1 MEFHK
6 ETLPLVKEILC
17 GIKPATDIYKKYRNI
32 NSMKIKAYIKR
43 KALRAWVTAM
53 AVLPFIAFSSCDSW
67 LYEEEGD
74 CSVYYRLKFRYDM
87 NLKWADA
94 FANEVS
100 SVHLYAFDP
109 SGVLVWQKA
118 EQIDPATVEN
128 YSMLLDLPAGDY
140 KLLAWC
146 GLQNDGERK
155 ESFSVPEARVG
166 ETRMEQLQ
174 CALNRQ
180 HDESGAYS
188 EEHLYRLFHGT
199 KDVSLPVNEDGGSY
213 EYTIPLIKNTN
224 HVRVILQHLSG
235 EDVNK
240 EDFIFRIDDENGLM
254 AHDNELM
261 PDENINYRPWDIQ
274 NVEAGIGKDGT
285 RAISNVKGLV
295 ADFTVGRLIETH
307 RKKMILAIDT
317 KDGKEVARIP
327 VIDYALMGKEYYENE
342 YRYPMDEREYLDRL
356 DECVMTLFLDENRR
370 WVSSVIQILSWRVV
384 LSNVDIE

>member
-1 MEFHK
+1 MNIRA
-6 ETLPLVKEILC
+6 LI
-17 GIKPATDIYKKYRNI
+17 RNVVAKVCMA
-32 NSMKIKAYIKR
+32 SVC
-43 KALRAWVTAM
+43 LLAM
-53 AVLPFIAFSSCDSW
+53 SSCDNW

-94 FANEVS
+94 FANEVTS
-100 SVHLYAFDP
+100 IHLYAFDK
-109 SGVLVWQKA
+109 SGVLAWQKA
-118 EQIDPATVEN
+118 EQIVPGTAEN

-146 GLQNDGERK
+146 GLQNDGEQD

-188 EEHLYRLFHGT
+188 NEHLYRLFHGVL
-199 KDVSLPVNEDGGSY
+199 DVSLPVNDDGGSY
-213 EYTIPLIKNTN
+213 EYIMSLIKNTN
-224 HVRVILQHLSG
+224 HIRVILQHLSG
-235 EDVNK
+235 VDVNK
-240 EDFIFRIDDENGLM
+240 DDFIFRIDDENGLM
-254 AHDNELM
+254 AYDNELLE
-261 PDENINYRPWDIQ
+261 DENINYRPWDVQ
-274 NVEAGIGKDGT
+274 NVEVGIGMDGN
-285 RAISNVKGLV
+285 RAVSNVKGLV

-317 KDGKEVARIP
+317 KDGKKVARIP
-327 VIDYALMGKEYYENE
+327 VMDYALMGKEYYEKE
-342 YRYPMDEREYLDRL
+342 YRYPMNERQFLDRL
-356 DECVMTLFLDENRR
+356 DECVMTLFLDENNN

-384 LSNVDIE
+384 LSNVDID

>member
-1 MEFHK
+1 MNIRA
-6 ETLPLVKEILC
+6 LIRNV
-17 GIKPATDIYKKYRNI
+17 AT
-32 NSMKIKAYIKR
+32 KACM
-43 KALRAWVTAM
+43 ALAC
-53 AVLPFIAFSSCDSW
+53 LLAFSSCSNSW

-94 FANEVS
+94 FANEVTS
-100 SVHLYAFDP
+100 IHLYAFDQ
-109 SGVLVWQKA
+109 SGVLAWQKA
-118 EQIDPATVEN
+118 EQIVPETAEN

-146 GLQNDGERK
+146 GLQNDGEHD

-174 CALNRQ
+174 CTLNRLY
-180 HDESGAYS
+180 DESGAYS
-188 EEHLYRLFHGT
+188 EKHLYRLFHGML
-199 KDVSLPVNEDGGSY
+199 DVSLPVNDDGGSY
-213 EYTIPLIKNTN
+213 EYTMHLTKNTN

-240 EDFIFRIDDENGLM
+240 DDFIFRIDDENGLM

-274 NVEAGIGKDGT
+274 NVEAGIGKDGN
-285 RAISNVKGLV
+285 RAVSNVKGLV

-307 RKKMILAIDT
+307 REKMILAIDT
-317 KDGKEVARIP
+317 KDGKKVIRIP
-327 VIDYALMGKEYYENE
+327 VMDYALMGKEYYEKE
-342 YRYPMDEREYLDRL
+342 YNYPMGEREFLDRL
-356 DECVMTLFLDENRR
+356 DECVMTLFLDENNN
-370 WVSSVIQILSWRVV
+370 WVSSVIEILSWRVV
-384 LSNVDIE
+384 LSNVEVE

>member
-1 MEFHK
+1 MNIRA
-6 ETLPLVKEILC
+6 LI
-17 GIKPATDIYKKYRNI
+17 RNVVAKVCMA
-32 NSMKIKAYIKR
+32 SVC
-43 KALRAWVTAM
+43 LLAM
-53 AVLPFIAFSSCDSW
+53 SSCDNW

-94 FANEVS
+94 FANEVTS
-100 SVHLYAFDP
+100 IHLYAFDN
-109 SGVLVWQKA
+109 SGVLAWQKA
-118 EQIDPATVEN
+118 EQIVPETAEN

-146 GLQNDGERK
+146 GLQNDGEQD

-188 EEHLYRLFHGT
+188 NEHLYRLFHGVL
-199 KDVSLPVNEDGGSY
+199 DVSLPVNDDGGSY
-213 EYTIPLIKNTN
+213 EYIMSLIKNTN
-224 HVRVILQHLSG
+224 HIRVILQHLSG
-235 EDVNK
+235 VDVNK
-240 EDFIFRIDDENGLM
+240 DDFIFRIDDENGLM
-254 AHDNELM
+254 AYDNELLE
-261 PDENINYRPWDIQ
+261 DENINYRPWDVQ
-274 NVEAGIGKDGT
+274 NVEAGIGMDGN
-285 RAISNVKGLV
+285 RAVSNVKGLV

-317 KDGKEVARIP
+317 KDGKKVARIP
-327 VIDYALMGKEYYENE
+327 VMDYALMGKEYYEKE
-342 YRYPMDEREYLDRL
+342 YRYPMNERQFLDRL
-356 DECVMTLFLDENRR
+356 DECVMTLFLDENNN

-384 LSNVDIE
+384 LSNVDID

>member
-1 MEFHK
+1 MNIRA
-6 ETLPLVKEILC
+6 LI
-17 GIKPATDIYKKYRNI
+17 RNVVAKVCMA
-32 NSMKIKAYIKR
+32 SVC
-43 KALRAWVTAM
+43 LLAM
-53 AVLPFIAFSSCDSW
+53 SSCDNW

-94 FANEVS
+94 FANEVTS
-100 SVHLYAFDP
+100 IHLYAFDK
-109 SGVLVWQKA
+109 SGVLAWQKA
-118 EQIDPATVEN
+118 EQIVPGTAEN

-146 GLQNDGERK
+146 GLQNDGEQD

-188 EEHLYRLFHGT
+188 NEHLYRLFHGVL
-199 KDVSLPVNEDGGSY
+199 DVSLPVNDDGGSY
-213 EYTIPLIKNTN
+213 EYIMSLIKNTN
-224 HVRVILQHLSG
+224 HIRVILQHLSG
-235 EDVNK
+235 VDVNK
-240 EDFIFRIDDENGLM
+240 DDFIFRIDDENGLM
-254 AHDNELM
+254 AYDNELLE
-261 PDENINYRPWDIQ
+261 DENINYRPWDVH
-274 NVEAGIGKDGT
+274 NVEAGIGMDGN
-285 RAISNVKGLV
+285 RAVSNVKGLV

-317 KDGKEVARIP
+317 KDGKKVARIP
-327 VIDYALMGKEYYENE
+327 VMDYALMGKEYYEKE
-342 YRYPMDEREYLDRL
+342 YRYPMNERQFLDRL
-356 DECVMTLFLDENRR
+356 DECVMTLFLDENNN

-384 LSNVDIE
+384 LSNVDID

>member
-1 MEFHK
+1 MNIRA
-6 ETLPLVKEILC
+6 LI
-17 GIKPATDIYKKYRNI
+17 RNVVAKVCMA
-32 NSMKIKAYIKR
+32 SVC
-43 KALRAWVTAM
+43 LLAM
-53 AVLPFIAFSSCDSW
+53 SSCDNW

-94 FANEVS
+94 FANEVTS
-100 SVHLYAFDP
+100 IHLYAFDK
-109 SGVLVWQKA
+109 SGVLAWQKA
-118 EQIDPATVEN
+118 EQIVPGTAEN

-146 GLQNDGERK
+146 GLQNDGEQD

-188 EEHLYRLFHGT
+188 NEHLYRLFHGVL
-199 KDVSLPVNEDGGSY
+199 DVSLPVNDDGGSY
-213 EYTIPLIKNTN
+213 EYIMSLIKNTN
-224 HVRVILQHLSG
+224 HFRVILQHLSG
-235 EDVNK
+235 VDVNK
-240 EDFIFRIDDENGLM
+240 DDFIFRIDDENGLM
-254 AHDNELM
+254 AYDNELLE
-261 PDENINYRPWDIQ
+261 DENINYRPWDVQ
-274 NVEAGIGKDGT
+274 NVEAGIGMDGN
-285 RAISNVKGLV
+285 RAVSNVKGLV

-317 KDGKEVARIP
+317 KDGKKVARIP
-327 VIDYALMGKEYYENE
+327 VMDYALMGKEYYEKE
-342 YRYPMDEREYLDRL
+342 YRYPMNERQFLDRL
-356 DECVMTLFLDENRR
+356 DECVMTLFLDENNN

-384 LSNVDIE
+384 LSNVDID

>member
-1 MEFHK
+1 MNIRA
-6 ETLPLVKEILC
+6 LI
-17 GIKPATDIYKKYRNI
+17 RNVAAKVCMA
-32 NSMKIKAYIKR
+32 SVC
-43 KALRAWVTAM
+43 LLAM
-53 AVLPFIAFSSCDSW
+53 SSCDNW

-94 FANEVS
+94 FANEVTS
-100 SVHLYAFDP
+100 IHLYAFDK
-109 SGVLVWQKA
+109 SGVLAWQKA
-118 EQIDPATVEN
+118 EQIVPGTAEN

-146 GLQNDGERK
+146 GLQNDGEHD

-188 EEHLYRLFHGT
+188 NEHLYRLFHGVL
-199 KDVSLPVNEDGGSY
+199 DVSLPVNDDGGSY
-213 EYTIPLIKNTN
+213 EYIMSLIKNTN
-224 HVRVILQHLSG
+224 HIRVILQHLSG
-235 EDVNK
+235 VDLNK
-240 EDFIFRIDDENGLM
+240 DDFIFRIDDENGLM
-254 AHDNELM
+254 AYDNELLE
-261 PDENINYRPWDIQ
+261 DENINYRPWDVQ
-274 NVEAGIGKDGT
+274 NVEAGIGMDGN
-285 RAISNVKGLV
+285 RAVSNVKGLV

-317 KDGKEVARIP
+317 KDGKKVARIP
-327 VIDYALMGKEYYENE
+327 VMDYALMGKEYYEKE
-342 YRYPMDEREYLDRL
+342 YRYPMNERQFLDRL
-356 DECVMTLFLDENRR
+356 DECVMTLFLDENNN

>member
-1 MEFHK
+1 MNIRA
-6 ETLPLVKEILC
+6 LI
-17 GIKPATDIYKKYRNI
+17 RNVVAKVCMA
-32 NSMKIKAYIKR
+32 SVC
-43 KALRAWVTAM
+43 LLAM
-53 AVLPFIAFSSCDSW
+53 SSCDNW

-94 FANEVS
+94 FANEVTS
-100 SVHLYAFDP
+100 IHLYAFDK
-109 SGVLVWQKA
+109 SGVLAWQKA
-118 EQIDPATVEN
+118 EQIVPGTAEN

-146 GLQNDGERK
+146 GRQNDGGQD

-188 EEHLYRLFHGT
+188 NEHLYRLFHGVL
-199 KDVSLPVNEDGGSY
+199 DVSLPVNDDGGSY
-213 EYTIPLIKNTN
+213 EYIMSLIKNTN
-224 HVRVILQHLSG
+224 HIRVILQHLSG
-235 EDVNK
+235 VDVNK
-240 EDFIFRIDDENGLM
+240 DDFIFRIDDENGLM
-254 AHDNELM
+254 AYDNELLE
-261 PDENINYRPWDIQ
+261 DENINYRPWDVQ
-274 NVEAGIGKDGT
+274 NVEAGIGMDGN
-285 RAISNVKGLV
+285 RAVSNVKGLV

-317 KDGKEVARIP
+317 KDGKKVARIP
-327 VIDYALMGKEYYENE
+327 VMDYALMGKEYYEKE
-342 YRYPMDEREYLDRL
+342 YRYPMNERQFLDRL
-356 DECVMTLFLDENRR
+356 DECVMTLFLDENNN

-384 LSNVDIE
+384 LSNVDID